1 MKKYQ
6 ELVKEN
12 IDEIEQLK
20 AFREKRKELAVE
32 ERTFRDRASDMVRQN
47 MTRRSIDL
55 LDEAYEVARKRKV
68 LDETIAEY
76 EDYFDTMLYQEYETA
91 PAHTQRQ
98 GFAGFY
104 RESGL

>member
-1 MKKYQ
+1 VKKYQ

-20 AFREKRKELAVE
+20 AFRRKLAELRLQ
-32 ERTFRDRASDMVRQN
+32 ERTMLDRFEDSADRGLLHRAVDFLDAAEGIRQQ
-47 MTRRSIDL
+47 RRIL
-55 LDEAYEVARKRKV
+55 E
-68 LDETIAEY
+68 ETIAEY